1 MIRWLGLFRRSKTA
15 VDPVC
20 HMQVDVRN
28 PPGGRY
34 EHEGT
39 TYYFCGA
46 GCRNAFMRDPASYL
60 ASAALAAASVR
71 SRSGHGH
78 HRAGAAAGTDTR
90 WEFEVKAP
98 AQLQGYVD
106 VEYQCPCGCRPGARY
121 QLGSDKAGSEHCC
134 CGRVHF
140 AGEGAEE
147 QLRAYM
153 DQRAKTNMDED
164 VSPYVYTSTEITAP
178 SGAKVPVAYAQ
189 PSRPRK

>member
-1 MIRWLGLFRRSKTA
+1 MVRWPGLFRRSKTA
-15 VDPVC
+15 IDPVC
-20 HMQVDVRN
+20 HMEVDAGS
-28 PPGGRY
+28 PPGGIY

-39 TYYFCGA
+39 AYYFCGP

-60 ASAALAAASVR
+60 AGAAVAPSVERRSARDHHGAST
-71 SRSGHGH
+71 
-78 HRAGAAAGTDTR
+78 AAGTGTP

-98 AQLQGYVD
+98 PQLEGYVD

-121 QLGSDKAGSEHCC
+121 QLGSEKTGSEHCC

-153 DQRAKTNMDED
+153 NERAKTNMDED
-164 VSPYVYTSTEITAP
+164 VSPYTYISTEVTAP
-178 SGAKVPVAYAQ
+178 SGAQVPVAYAQ